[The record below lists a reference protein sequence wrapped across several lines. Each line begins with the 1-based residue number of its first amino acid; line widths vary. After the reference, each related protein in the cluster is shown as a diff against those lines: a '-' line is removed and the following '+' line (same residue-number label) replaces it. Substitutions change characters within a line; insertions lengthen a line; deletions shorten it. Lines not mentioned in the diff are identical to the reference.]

1 MDYLTLIKNLTDF
14 WFQTVF
20 TGMVLFLLYRYV
32 DQKYFAKNRA
42 EIYRK
47 YNADTDE
54 EENKESKE
62 RLRKLQLYLEENR
75 QRINE
80 KGIDRV
86 SVWLNH
92 NGMRNGKIHFIFYSL
107 IAEISR
113 VGLQK
118 MIENPVGNQ
127 KMPYYVFADYEELVI
142 KENWPAFITNANV
155 ELQGAAKNIAAD
167 LGTKS
172 LIVAPIYNFKWGID
186 GLIFFSSVFEYLQE
200 KPKLDNIII
209 DIRTLFI

>member
-1 MDYLTLIKNLTDF
+1 
-14 WFQTVF
+14 
-20 TGMVLFLLYRYV
+20 MVLFLLYRYV